1 LEPAN
6 VATANQNEAEEI
18 KEVSFQLSL
27 IKKKHDE
34 AKKLANTKQD
44 ELDKVRK
51 EIDQLYVQEVQAE
64 RPTQEMKS
72 KIEMLEDSLAE
83 TSYKTGE
90 ETVTKHS
97 YNHMLARMKK
107 DFIAAKIAS
116 TGNDAALKNK
126 AAILDLE

>member
-1 LEPAN
+1 MEPAN

-51 EIDQLYVQEVQAE
+51 EIDQLYVQEV
-64 RPTQEMKS
+64 
-72 KIEMLEDSLAE
+72 
-83 TSYKTGE
+83 
-90 ETVTKHS
+90 
-97 YNHMLARMKK
+97 
-107 DFIAAKIAS
+107 
-116 TGNDAALKNK
+116 
-126 AAILDLE
+126 